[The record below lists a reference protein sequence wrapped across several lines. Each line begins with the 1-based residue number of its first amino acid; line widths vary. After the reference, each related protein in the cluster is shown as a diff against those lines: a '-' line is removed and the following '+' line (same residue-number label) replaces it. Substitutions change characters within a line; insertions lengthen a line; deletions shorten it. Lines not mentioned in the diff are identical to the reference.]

1 MTPMTLELLLFF
13 AVFFALAFFWPTF
26 RLWRQER
33 VNALVLPY
41 DDTAQGLVGKWFRVT
56 LTGIF
61 VLLAVL
67 TLGLPKQAVGPLP
80 WLEQPA
86 ARVIGWA
93 LLTLSIIWV
102 VAAQA
107 QMGAS
112 WRIGIDAGSRPPLVT
127 TGIFALSRN
136 PIFLGMRL
144 SLLGLFLVLP
154 NAITLAILLLAEV
167 LMQVQVRLEESF
179 LSSKHGIGYDRYRQA
194 VRRWV

>member
-1 MTPMTLELLLFF
+1 MPLELLLFF
-13 AVFFALAFFWPTF
+13 AIFFALAFFWPTF
-26 RLWRQER
+26 RLWRRER

-41 DDTAQGLVGKWFRVT
+41 DDTAQGMVGKWFRAT
-56 LTGIF
+56 LIGIF
-61 VLLAVL
+61 VLLAAL
-67 TLGLPKQAVGPLP
+67 ALGLPNAAVGPLP

-86 ARVIGWA
+86 ARSIGWA
-93 LLTLSIIWV
+93 LLTLSIVWV

-136 PIFLGMRL
+136 PIFLGMRV

-154 NAITLAILLLAEV
+154 NAFTLAILLLGEV

-179 LSSKHGIGYDRYRQA
+179 LLTGHGPTYQAYRKS
-194 VRRWV
+194 VRRWI